1 MTETDVK
8 YLIRKVT
15 RNLLYVLIP
24 SIISFGV
31 MIVNDHYSIKQ
42 VERDKISKDEAYK
55 YWTNVQLLVER
66 KNALFEQYIIN
77 NEKNRDR
84 LIKDMEKIEDQIRE
98 LYKENNATRETSN
111 KEPDVLGIDYVKE
124 VQLPALGVVA
134 K

>member
-98 LYKENNATRETSN
+98 LYKENNATRGTSN
-111 KEPDVLGIDYVKE
+111 KEPDVLGIDYIKE

>member
-1 MTETDVK
+1 
-8 YLIRKVT
+8 
-15 RNLLYVLIP
+15 
-24 SIISFGV
+24 

-98 LYKENNATRETSN
+98 LYKENNATRGTSN

>member
-1 MTETDVK
+1 MTETDIK

>member
-1 MTETDVK
+1 MTETDIK

-55 YWTNVQLLVER
+55 YWTNLQLLVER
-66 KNALFEQYIIN
+66 KTAIFEQYIIS

-84 LIKDMEKIEDQIRE
+84 LLKDMEKIEDQIRE
-98 LYKENNATRETSN
+98 LHKQNNATRGTN
-111 KEPDVLGIDYVKE
+111 KNEADVLGIDYVKE